1 MASIDPYQVL
11 QISPSAEPEVLH
23 AAFRALALKYHPDR
37 DASARAARRMIELN
51 QAYAMVRD
59 PVARAELDR
68 SRRRSP
74 FDAAGVPPNGRPT
87 IVPPGRRGSATADA
101 NATRLESGRYAGW
114 TLKDLASH
122 DIDYLKWLARHSS
135 GLRYRREIT
144 QILGAKGVAAS

>member
-1 MASIDPYQVL
+1 MPTIDPYQVL
-11 QISPSAEPEVLH
+11 QILPTAEPEVVH
-23 AAFRALALKYHPDR
+23 AAFRALAMKYHPDR
-37 DASARAARRMIELN
+37 DASARASRRMIELN

-59 PVARAELDR
+59 PAARAEFDR
-68 SRRRSP
+68 SRRRNP
-74 FDAAGVPPNGRPT
+74 FETVAAARPNGVTRSPRARPSDNT
-87 IVPPGRRGSATADA
+87 G
-101 NATRLESGRYAGW
+101 TRLESGRYAGW